1 MLIVEIHAGTAAKR
15 HAVPIGAGESAPD
28 VRQGALRRA
37 PGEVRHVAVFFQGGT
52 RRASLWGVATPRT
65 THRFGVDALVM
76 KRTRSGQCYSPVG
89 VSGCTR
95 DEAFCED
102 VQAVA
107 HPAHAPSDTERSAS
121 EARPRKQP
129 QGHREPLYP
138 PTDRVGRRIL
148 AQVRVP
154 PHSYCVAHSATPS
167 KAVSYASK

>member
-1 MLIVEIHAGTAAKR
+1 MLQVLGRWDT
-15 HAVPIGAGESAPD
+15 PGFTFSGEKPHL
-28 VRQGALRRA
+28 Q
-37 PGEVRHVAVFFQGGT
+37 
-52 RRASLWGVATPRT
+52 RT
-65 THRFGVDALVM
+65 CFGVDALFM

-95 DEAFCED
+95 DEALCED

-107 HPAHAPSDTERSAS
+107 HPSHAPSDTERSAS

-154 PHSYCVAHSATPS
+154 PHSYCTARSATPS